1 MADVHVHNFQRMDEY
16 SEQLEKLRKFI
27 EEDSKKFNKEEC
39 RIVISGD
46 IVHSKSTIS
55 NELIA
60 FVSTWSRDLEKICR
74 VIVISG
80 NHDQVIG
87 NSTRLDTLSAIF
99 TAAGFH
105 NAIHLDSYF
114 GYNSGI
120 FVDDNITWALFSIFS
135 DFKCPDI
142 EKARKEHPY
151 NAVVGVYHGPVI
163 GSDLQ
168 NGQKIEN
175 GTDKYLFETC
185 DCVMAG
191 DIHKRQ
197 MFEIGKCQFVYPG
210 SVIQQTFGETIM
222 NHGIAVWDV
231 YKKMDGGE
239 RSFLSFEFK
248 DIESEYGLYNFEIK
262 SPEDIDENIE
272 VLTNLK

>member
-16 SEQLEKLRKFI
+16 SEQLEKVRAFI

-60 FVSTWSRDLEKICR
+60 FVATWIRELEQICQ

-87 NSTRLDTLSAIF
+87 NSTRLDTLTAIF

-105 NAIHLDSYF
+105 NSIHLDSYF

-120 FVDDNITWALFSIFS
+120 LVDDNITWALFSIFS
-135 DFKCPDI
+135 DFKHPDI
-142 EKARKEHPY
+142 EKSRKEHPD
-151 NAVVGVYHGPVI
+151 NIVVGLYHGPVI

-175 GTDKYLFETC
+175 GTDRALFESC
-185 DCVMAG
+185 DYVMAG

-197 MFEIGKCQFVYPG
+197 MIKIGKCEFVYPG
-210 SVIQQTFGETIM
+210 SVIQQTFGETVM
-222 NHGIAVWDV
+222 NHGIVIWDV
-231 YKKMDGGE
+231 DVDLKGKQK
-239 RSFLSFEFK
+239 LKWEFK
-248 DIESEYGLYNFEIK
+248 DINSDYGLYNFEIT
-262 SPEDIDENIE
+262 SPDDVDNDREK
-272 VLTNLK
+272 LTNLR